1 MPDSAPHAIN
11 ELYRREFSNNLEHEI
26 QQEISQLSNR
36 VKVESFT
43 GKQKVYNSLEANEW
57 RRRNGRLQLSA
68 PTEAEFHNRV
78 MTKIE
83 FYDQRVF
90 DRSDDE
96 FLGDLSLP
104 DSEVIQGM
112 RMKYGELL
120 DIEICKQARAT
131 VYGGQEPFTTA
142 ITMPTEQQVPVG
154 YINESTAAGAAIDLT
169 PHKLL
174 KACSIFEKNNIDP
187 LREEIILVMDPTAKL
202 ALMEYVED
210 SPNDVW
216 ATMIS
221 GWLEGKDSKL
231 FNMTPVISNN
241 IETASN
247 VAYCFAYS
255 AKRGIY
261 MAPGAL
267 DIKMDILPTQQHAL
281 QISAYATLG
290 FMRRFEKGVV
300 QILCDRA

>member
-1 MPDSAPHAIN
+1 MALSVPHAIN

-26 QQEISQLSNR
+26 QQELSLLSNR
-36 VKVESFT
+36 VKIESFT
-43 GKQKVYNSLEANEW
+43 GKQKVYNSLEASEW
-57 RRRNGRLQLSA
+57 RRRTGRLQLSA

-83 FYDQRVF
+83 FYDQRIF

-120 DIEICKQARAT
+120 DVEICKQARAT
-131 VYGGQEPFTTA
+131 VYGGEEPYTTA
-142 ITMPTEQQVPVG
+142 ITMPSSQQVAVD
-154 YINESTAAGAAIDLT
+154 YVNEVATPANGDLT
-169 PHKLL
+169 PHKIL
-174 KACSIFEKNNIDP
+174 KACSIFEGNNIDP

-202 ALMEYVED
+202 ALMQYVED

-216 ATMIS
+216 ATMVS
-221 GWLEGKDSKL
+221 AWLEGKDKKL
-231 FNMTPVISNN
+231 FNMTPVVSNN
-241 IETASN
+241 VETVSN

-261 MAPGAL
+261 MAPGSL

-281 QISAYATLG
+281 QISAYANLG

-300 QILCDRA
+300 QILCDRS